1 MKLNR
6 MSSHLR
12 MNALRAIALGSALF
26 AASAGAQ
33 WFGPPDV
40 EILNQSATLD
50 GTSAIRLRT
59 EAQRLNSLVQIPVA
73 PAQDVISMKA
83 RISPAVR
90 SNGGTLGAP
99 ILLTKTATINA
110 TTDAFAGRFSSL
122 PPGTY
127 TVSLS
132 AVRTRLGAAA
142 GNDQESTNAI
152 TIAQPAGCFN
162 FTGGLEGWS
171 ANGLYDGDGNTVV
184 EQVLQPF
191 SFSNALYFAF
201 TTSGGPATYQ
211 TDFVRQDLN
220 SPSLLANQNWSSAR
234 GYSYQ
239 ISSNIP
245 MQSQPLF
252 LVRRPD
258 NSEVLWREL
267 DANGSAVFYSHGP
280 GAPAG
285 GVAAQLALPADY
297 TLIGMRLRVFVSP
310 IYINTAVVASLDS
323 VCPHR

>member
-1 MKLNR
+1 MKSNR
-6 MSSHLR
+6 IPSQLLAR
-12 MNALRAIALGSALF
+12 GLLAIALVPALFPGSA
-26 AASAGAQ
+26 SAQ
-33 WFGPPDV
+33 LFGPPDV

-50 GTSAIRLRT
+50 GASAIRVRAD
-59 EAQRLNSLVQIPVA
+59 AQRLNNAWLFPVA
-73 PAQDVISMKA
+73 PAQDVIAMKA

-90 SNGGTLGAP
+90 SNGNTLGAP
-99 ILLTKTATINA
+99 ISLSKTASVNA

-127 TVSLS
+127 TVTLS

-142 GNDQESTNAI
+142 GDDVEATNAI

-162 FTGGLEGWS
+162 FTGSAEGWS
-171 ANGLYDGDGNTVV
+171 ANGLFDGDGTRVV
-184 EQVLQPF
+184 EEVLQPF
-191 SFSNALYFAF
+191 SFSNALFFAL
-201 TTSGGPATYQ
+201 TTAGAAANYQ
-211 TDFVRQDLN
+211 TDFARQDLN
-220 SPSLLANQNWSSAR
+220 SPSLLGNQNWSGAR

-252 LVRRPD
+252 LVRKPD
-258 NSEVLWREL
+258 NSEVFWREL

-285 GVAAQLALPADY
+285 LVVAQLALPKDY
-297 TLIGMRLRVFVSP
+297 TLLGMRLRVFASP
-310 IYINTAVVASLDS
+310 IYIDTEVVASLDS
-323 VCPHR
+323 VCPHS